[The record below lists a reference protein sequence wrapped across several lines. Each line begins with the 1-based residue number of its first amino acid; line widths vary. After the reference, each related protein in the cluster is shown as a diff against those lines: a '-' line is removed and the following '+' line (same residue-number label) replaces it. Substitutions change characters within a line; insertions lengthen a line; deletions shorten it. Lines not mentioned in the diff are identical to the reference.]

1 MLHVKAID
9 TLPGELTPMA
19 KGTIYIDQARCK
31 GCGLCP
37 TVCPQ
42 QVIQMDQRM
51 LNAKG
56 YHPAMLVDPQNEC
69 TGCAICAVICPD
81 VCITVFREPV
91 KRRARAAVS

>member
-1 MLHVKAID
+1 
-9 TLPGELTPMA
+9 MA
-19 KGTIYIDQARCK
+19 RGTILIDEERCK

-42 QVIQMDQRM
+42 EIIHLEPKK

-56 YHPAMLVDPQNEC
+56 YHPAVLVDPDSSC

-81 VCITVFREPV
+81 TCITVYRE
-91 KRRARAAVS
+91 ARATVR

>member
-1 MLHVKAID
+1 VLNEFKERSV
-9 TLPGELTPMA
+9 A
-19 KGTIYIDQARCK
+19 KGTIVIDQDRCK

-42 QVIQMDQRM
+42 EIILMEQNK

-56 YHPAMLVDPQNEC
+56 YRPAVLADPDGDC

-81 VCITVFREPV
+81 ICITVYREARTV
-91 KRRARAAVS
+91 KPTPSMSGA

>member
-1 MLHVKAID
+1 
-9 TLPGELTPMA
+9 MA
-19 KGTIYIDQARCK
+19 KGTILIDQSRCK

-42 QVIQMDQRM
+42 EVIAIDQDT

-56 YHPAMLVDPQNEC
+56 YHPAMLVDPDRQC

-81 VCITVFREPV
+81 VCITVYREPV
-91 KRRARAAVS
+91 KRRATAAA